1 MIYLSSEI
9 AKNLHIDQRQCEFIS
24 CYPVDEGRMTEI
36 VFLLLSSNIAPK
48 DNNTRDDLFLNHHL
62 GPRQLAAEL
71 AALIADPRSGIY
83 QSITVCNAHSLNFK
97 IAGRLYKS
105 GSSAAVAEL
114 DADFTSTASTIS
126 EDMHSDNTSETYHEP
141 EPRHETSEGHHPLRC
156 IEGRLATF
164 VNWSQGTGIVNKKKN
179 HQPSSMALS
188 PLALARAGFYQIM
201 DPEHECMV
209 RCAYCRLEIALRHGT
224 APSIV

>member
-1 MIYLSSEI
+1 
-9 AKNLHIDQRQCEFIS
+9 
-24 CYPVDEGRMTEI
+24 MTEI
-36 VFLLLSSNIAPK
+36 VFLLLSSNITLK
-48 DNNTRDDLFLNHHL
+48 DDTARDNLFLNHHL

-71 AALIADPRSGIY
+71 AALIADPSSGIY

-126 EDMHSDNTSETYHEP
+126 EDMHSDDTSDETYHEP
-141 EPRHETSEGHHPLRC
+141 EPSHETSQGHHPLRC

-164 VNWSQGTGIVNKKKN
+164 VHWSHGTGIENKKKS
-179 HQPSSMALS
+179 HQPQSMALS
-188 PLALARAGFYQIM
+188 PLALARAGFYHIM
-201 DPEHECMV
+201 DPEHERMV

-224 APSIV
+224 VPSIV